1 MPAQPTGDSHWSDK
15 LPLGK
20 FLRAKA
26 DALRIPPAVLLAAIG
41 VVVLTIGVTG
51 FCCLPVGVIMLATS
65 GGKQDRPDSSAQSES
80 RNKKMV
86 ADARDRKSE
95 SSEPKNVTAADYAL
109 TATQLRSEYVKDA
122 VAADAKYKGKLLSV
136 TGDCSTGGGHPDAD
150 YQICLYAGKKK
161 HRVQCLF
168 MGDRANAVEKIDFAK
183 IKGVTVIGRCRGL
196 SITPSFSFT
205 VITLTECAIIS
216 APPIG
221 TKLDD
226 EDIVRLARRAIEEA
240 HVGSPPEHVKALM
253 NPVQPTRVKE
263 AIVQEKKFL
272 THSYGTRVNFMFAVR
287 VDTGEWGLLAVTIDG
302 TAHFPEGDL

>member
-1 MPAQPTGDSHWSDK
+1 LNEWLTKWEKTMPAQPTGDSHWSDK

-122 VAADAKYKGKLLSV
+122 VAADAKYKGKLL
-136 TGDCSTGGGHPDAD
+136 
-150 YQICLYAGKKK
+150 
-161 HRVQCLF
+161 R
-168 MGDRANAVEKIDFAK
+168 
-183 IKGVTVIGRCRGL
+183 
-196 SITPSFSFT
+196 
-205 VITLTECAIIS
+205 
-216 APPIG
+216 
-221 TKLDD
+221 
-226 EDIVRLARRAIEEA
+226 RL
-240 HVGSPPEHVKALM
+240 
-253 NPVQPTRVKE
+253 
-263 AIVQEKKFL
+263 
-272 THSYGTRVNFMFAVR
+272 
-287 VDTGEWGLLAVTIDG
+287 
-302 TAHFPEGDL
+302 